1 MKPSLAFAKSFALI
15 LLLTLLSFKPFAQS
29 TPTSKKGEIPP
40 LPKGE
45 GAGGEVAL
53 YHQNARAILDSLLRY
68 QDVKVNLQLKN
79 KQITTYQSQLTG
91 CQVQNSK
98 LRSDANEMAIKLF
111 DANEAYNKKRKK
123 LLAANLEKWTWRVAA
138 ALILTFSLTQK

>member
-1 MKPSLAFAKSFALI
+1 M
-15 LLLTLLSFKPFAQS
+15 SFKPFAQS
-29 TPTSKKGEIPP
+29 TPTSKNP
-40 LPKGE
+40 LQ
-45 GAGGEVAL
+45 GEVDT

-68 QDVKVNLQLKN
+68 QDAKISISLKN
-79 KQITTYQSQLTG
+79 KQLTTYQAQLTG

-98 LRSDANEMAIKLF
+98 LRSDANEMAVKLF

-138 ALILTFSLTQK
+138 AVTTYLIITH

>member
-1 MKPSLAFAKSFALI
+1 MSLSLKS
-15 LLLTLLSFKPFAQS
+15 K
-29 TPTSKKGEIPP
+29 
-40 LPKGE
+40 
-45 GAGGEVAL
+45 
-53 YHQNARAILDSLLRY
+53 
-68 QDVKVNLQLKN
+68 QL
-79 KQITTYQSQLTG
+79 TTYQTQLTG

-98 LRSDANEMAIKLF
+98 LRSDTNEMAVKLF

>member
-1 MKPSLAFAKSFALI
+1 M
-15 LLLTLLSFKPFAQS
+15 SFKPFAQS
-29 TPTSKKGEIPP
+29 TPTSKNP
-40 LPKGE
+40 LQ
-45 GAGGEVAL
+45 GEVDT
-53 YHQNARAILDSLLRY
+53 YNQNARAILDSLLRY
-68 QDVKVNLQLKN
+68 QDAKISISLKN
-79 KQITTYQSQLTG
+79 KQLTTYQAQLTG

-98 LRSDANEMAIKLF
+98 LRSDANEMAVKLF